1 MYIEREGG
9 AGMKYIAT
17 LKIGEQ
23 EVLVLPRTRK
33 SNTFASVK
41 SALVALERAWRDQ
54 STDALGIVKNMYGE
68 FVTNIAL

>member
-1 MYIEREGG
+1 MN
-9 AGMKYIAT
+9 YIAT